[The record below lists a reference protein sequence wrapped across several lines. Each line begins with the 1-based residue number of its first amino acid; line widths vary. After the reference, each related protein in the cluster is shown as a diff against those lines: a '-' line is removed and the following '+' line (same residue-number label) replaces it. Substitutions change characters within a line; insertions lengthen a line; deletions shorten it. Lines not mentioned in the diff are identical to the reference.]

1 MKKTNSRISIDKLF
15 MLQTVIYFFNIV
27 QYSTLIIRLTISQ
40 IFMTNKNNIETAETC
55 PAQSLLKMLSGKW
68 KPEIF
73 KLAVN
78 GPIRF
83 SSLLKVLPESNK
95 QSLSTALRELE
106 EVGLFDRVVIKE
118 KPLHVEYNLTEMG
131 KSMIAVFELLD
142 KLDN

>member
-1 MKKTNSRISIDKLF
+1 
-15 MLQTVIYFFNIV
+15 
-27 QYSTLIIRLTISQ
+27 
-40 IFMTNKNNIETAETC
+40 MTNKNTTEQTETC

-78 GPIRF
+78 GPLRF
-83 SSLLKVLPESNK
+83 SSLLRDIPEANK

-106 EVGLFDRVVIKE
+106 EVGLFNRIVIKE

-142 KLDN
+142 TIDN

>member
-1 MKKTNSRISIDKLF
+1 
-15 MLQTVIYFFNIV
+15 
-27 QYSTLIIRLTISQ
+27 
-40 IFMTNKNNIETAETC
+40 MTNKNNTEQTETC

-78 GPIRF
+78 GPLRF
-83 SSLLKVLPESNK
+83 SSLLRDIPEANK

-106 EVGLFDRVVIKE
+106 EVGLFNRIVIKE
-118 KPLHVEYNLTEMG
+118 KPLHVEYTLTEMG

-142 KLDN
+142 TIDN